1 MCGRFVSFRKAEE
14 LVQYFPIDETA
25 CDVIASYNIA
35 PLQEI
40 PVITQRDGR
49 NILDRFHWG
58 LVPAWAKDKSIGN
71 SLINARSETLSTK
84 PSFKTAFRRRRC
96 LIPADGFYEWKTVT
110 ETGKKQPYFFTLPNE
125 NPFAF
130 AGLWEI
136 WTGNDEPAHQSCTII
151 TTEASESVELIHHRM
166 PVILKPDYY
175 GAWLDA
181 KLQDVT
187 EIQKILQNGVVAIL
201 SCRPVSQQVNSAR
214 NNVPGNIEGILFM
227 LS

>member
-84 PSFKTAFRRRRC
+84 PSFRTAFRRRRC
-96 LIPADGFYEWKTVT
+96 LIPADGFYEWKAVP
-110 ETGKKQPYFFTLPNE
+110 ETGKKQPYFLRFRMKIRSHSPDCGRYGRVMMNQHI
-125 NPFAF
+125 NPA
-130 AGLWEI
+130 
-136 WTGNDEPAHQSCTII
+136 QSSPPIQAIRSNRSTI
-151 TTEASESVELIHHRM
+151 E
-166 PVILKPDYY
+166 
-175 GAWLDA
+175 
-181 KLQDVT
+181 
-187 EIQKILQNGVVAIL
+187 
-201 SCRPVSQQVNSAR
+201 CR
-214 NNVPGNIEGILFM
+214 
-227 LS
+227 

>member
-96 LIPADGFYEWKTVT
+96 LIPADGFYEWKAVP

-151 TTEASESVELIHHRM
+151 TTDSSDSVKSIHHRM
-166 PVILKPDYY
+166 PVILKPEHYQ
-175 GAWLDA
+175 AWLNSKNREPEAIQPILRDGI
-181 KLQDVT
+181 VT
-187 EIQKILQNGVVAIL
+187 EL
-201 SCRPVSQQVNSAR
+201 SCRIVSPMVNSVR
-214 NNVPGNIEGILFM
+214 HNDVRNIEEILVI
-227 LS
+227 